1 MSDQL
6 VAETST
12 LQHKTLTT
20 ENVHAPGGIRTHD
33 LSRQAAADLRLRR
46 RGYWNRQSVNDTL
59 RKNNYVDSEYHM
71 DSSPQ
76 NTP

>member
-1 MSDQL
+1 
-6 VAETST
+6 
-12 LQHKTLTT
+12 
-20 ENVHAPGGIRTHD
+20 
-33 LSRQAAADLRLRR
+33 
-46 RGYWNRQSVNDTL
+46 L